1 MNIIKVFP
9 KLKLFTNNNYY
20 YLTLNELTLED
31 INDNINIAKL
41 LLFDCDNNFDDLDY
55 TKEITNYIISIYLKD
70 TSDPITIITYTRS
83 FGNSIKDFMNCVGT
97 STPSL
102 SGPDDVRTGYFA
114 KFTSISRP

>member
-70 TSDPITIITYTRS
+70 TSDPITIITYICQIDAKRTS
-83 FGNSIKDFMNCVGT
+83 AEKLFEQIKTV
-97 STPSL
+97 L
-102 SGPDDVRTGYFA
+102 
-114 KFTSISRP
+114 SIST